1 MSLPKIK
8 IVDLSEIES
17 IDSLLSLIREED
29 DIILQDHG
37 VEVGTLFPKRAPR
50 HIYAPKPS
58 AEALSRAR
66 AAAGAWAGLG
76 ADDLLDEIYRGRNAE
91 LDAERSRRIFPEE

>member
-29 DIILQDHG
+29 DIVLQNHG
-37 VEVGTLFPKRAPR
+37 VEVGTRFPKRAPR
-50 HIYAPKPS
+50 PLFAPAKT
-58 AEALSRAR
+58 EAQLQRAR
-66 AAAGAWAGLG
+66 NAAGGWAGLG
-76 ADDLLDEIYRGRNAE
+76 ADDLVDELYRERNAE
-91 LDAERSRRIFPEE
+91 LDAERPESIFSEE